1 VQILQGAPFK
11 KQQTRKHPLKPN
23 PKELD
28 EKKIRAVARE
38 LKAIQRQVLNPPSIR
53 LKEPIQR
60 GWLRKYVPTKEAQ
73 SRPDAQVLEEIL
85 KVIGTTQYHWR
96 RVFVRGRRAGR
107 HMIEM
112 KQPLK
117 EILIDTWKRYPT
129 DYPDTW
135 KRYFHLEYKQ
145 GGYVWYGLQSGHQ
158 WHYVFTDAH
167 LFELKVERFWL
178 THVKII
184 DPLLIEHQAELEAWM
199 ESKRGWERYG
209 RLKGRSNWWNK
220 SPLQRKLE
228 ARAQRDLRRFVANPE
243 EAEMSL
249 RMMQFRFSLFVLIF
263 PHVAQCRGTPLRTET
278 VRVQILS
285 WGPFPLVAQPAEALL
300 SKRRGCGC
308 ESRLGDIFRSC
319 SPIEEATDLRSV

>member
-1 VQILQGAPFK
+1 
-11 KQQTRKHPLKPN
+11 
-23 PKELD
+23 
-28 EKKIRAVARE
+28 
-38 LKAIQRQVLNPPSIR
+38 
-53 LKEPIQR
+53 
-60 GWLRKYVPTKEAQ
+60 
-73 SRPDAQVLEEIL
+73 
-85 KVIGTTQYHWR
+85 
-96 RVFVRGRRAGR
+96 
-107 HMIEM
+107 M
-112 KQPLK
+112 
-117 EILIDTWKRYPT
+117 
-129 DYPDTW
+129 
-135 KRYFHLEYKQ
+135 EYKQ

-263 PHVAQCRGTPLRTET
+263 PHVAQCRGTPAQNGDSTGANPVVGTISPCSPNQQRRSFQKGEVAGANPALGTFFA
-278 VRVQILS
+278 
-285 WGPFPLVAQPAEALL
+285 PVAQ
-300 SKRRGCGC
+300 
-308 ESRLGDIFRSC
+308 
-319 SPIEEATDLRSV
+319 

>member
-1 VQILQGAPFK
+1 VQFLPGAPFK
-11 KQQTRKHPLKPN
+11 QQQTRKHHLKPN
-23 PKELD
+23 PKELE
-28 EKKIRAVARE
+28 EKKIRSVARE
-38 LKAIQRQVLNPPSIR
+38 LKKIGREVQNPPSVR

-60 GWLRKYVPTKEAQ
+60 GWLRKYVLTKEAQ
-73 SRPDAQVLEEIL
+73 SRPDAQVLEDIL

-145 GGYVWYGLQSGHQ
+145 GGYVWYGRQSGHQ
-158 WHYVFTDAH
+158 WHYVFTDPH
-167 LFELKVERFWL
+167 LFELKVERHWL

-199 ESKRGWERYG
+199 EGRRGWNRYG
-209 RLKGRSNWWNK
+209 RLKGRSNWWKK

-228 ARAQRDLRRFVANPE
+228 ARAQKELRRFITNPE
-243 EAEMSL
+243 EAEMKSSIRCL
-249 RMMQFRFSLFVLIF
+249 HFSFFLY
-263 PHVAQCRGTPLRTET
+263 PT
-278 VRVQILS
+278 
-285 WGPFPLVAQPAEALL
+285 
-300 SKRRGCGC
+300 
-308 ESRLGDIFRSC
+308 
-319 SPIEEATDLRSV
+319 